1 MTDRLG
7 RATVDKRPRVLCVDD
22 EPAVLDSLRR
32 QLYAEFAVVGAES
45 GPEALALL
53 SEGPAFAVITS
64 DMRMPGMDGAAVLA
78 EALKASPD
86 TVRILLTGHADVEDA
101 LAAVNDGNVFRFLVK
116 PCPRPVLVK
125 ALAEAVEQHRTIKAE
140 RELIEHTLKG
150 SVAAL
155 FEVLSLANPMA
166 FARAARI
173 RGVVLQLI
181 EATGPPDAWRIE
193 IAAMLSQIGTVV
205 LAPETVSKLNAGS
218 PLTPDEQ
225 AQVDMLPRHAESLLA
240 SIPRLDDVRKMIR
253 DQTVTFEQQ
262 SRQAHPGVGYVLGA
276 APEART
282 NVGIGAQ
289 MIRIAVDLETLEAGG
304 IHRRVALGALER
316 RKGAYDPYL
325 LNALRQTAEP
335 ETSDPDVL
343 QLLSNEL
350 EAGMTVVKDVTDS
363 AGRLLV
369 GRGYQ
374 VTESLIERIRNW
386 KATSFISEP
395 IYVSADSVPAPMVP
409 APMTLASMMTA
420 PMVAAP
426 SATGESERPTT
437 AL

>member
-1 MTDRLG
+1 MSDRAG
-7 RATVDKRPRVLCVDD
+7 KATVDRRPRVLCVDD

-45 GPEALALL
+45 GADALALL
-53 SEGPAFAVITS
+53 QEDASFSVLVS

-78 EALKASPD
+78 RALTVRPD
-86 TVRILLTGHADVEDA
+86 TVRILLTGQADMEDA
-101 LAAVNDGNVFRFLVK
+101 LAAVNDGNVFRFLIK

-125 ALAEAVEQHRTIKAE
+125 ALTDGVEKHRTIKAE
-140 RELIEHTLKG
+140 RELIESTLRG

-155 FEVLSLANPMA
+155 FEVLSLANPLA

-173 RGVVLQLI
+173 RGIVLQMI
-181 EATGPPDAWRIE
+181 EATQPRDAWRIE

-218 PLTPDEQ
+218 PLSPEEQ
-225 AQVDMLPRHAESLLA
+225 AQVDVLPRHAESLLA
-240 SIPRLDDVRKMIR
+240 PIPRLDDVRKMIR
-253 DQTVTFEQQ
+253 DQTLSYEQQ
-262 SRQAHPGVGYVLGA
+262 CRQSHQAGGDHLGSR
-276 APEART
+276 PEERT
-282 NVGIGAQ
+282 NVATGAQ
-289 MIRIAVDLETLEAGG
+289 MLRIAVDLEALEAGG

-316 RKGAYDPYL
+316 RKGNYDPYL
-325 LNALRQTAEP
+325 LDALRQTAEP

-343 QLLSNEL
+343 QLLSSEL
-350 EAGMTVVKDVTDS
+350 EPGMTIVGDVTDS

-386 KATSFISEP
+386 RATTVISEP
-395 IYVSADSVPAPMVP
+395 IYVSSDAGTVPAV
-409 APMTLASMMTA
+409 
-420 PMVAAP
+420 
-426 SATGESERPTT
+426 GE
-437 AL
+437 A